1 MKPLVSI
8 IMTVYNREKYLAEA
22 VESVLL
28 SDYPNFELIIA
39 DDCSADSSMAIAE
52 EYAKKDVR
60 VRIIKNKQNL
70 GQFENRNHA
79 AGFAKGTYLKYVD
92 SDDKIYPDGISK
104 LVEIMEQYP
113 AAGIGM
119 YYILD
124 KNIPAFEMNGRD
136 AIRKH
141 FFQQQFLTVGPGG
154 TILRTDFMKQMQGYP
169 LAYQAAGDM
178 YFNLKACCSSSVVLL
193 PFEFYYYR
201 VHGDQELNNPFGY
214 LHTSFTYFRD
224 AVSGLP
230 LGLTE
235 QEKKWFL
242 KKNKRRFAVNS
253 IKYFFSTGSLP
264 KVLKAAKAADFSFK
278 NFLEGIFQI

>member
-1 MKPLVSI
+1 
-8 IMTVYNREKYLAEA
+8 MTVYNREKYLAEA
-22 VESVLL
+22 IESVLA
-28 SDYPNFELIIA
+28 SDYPAIELIIA
-39 DDCSADSSMAIAE
+39 DDCSADNSMTIAE
-52 EYAKKDVR
+52 AYAKNDKR
-60 VRIIKNKQNL
+60 IHIIKNKVNL

-79 AGFAKGTYLKYVD
+79 VAFAKGTYLKYVD
-92 SDDKIYPDGISK
+92 SDDKIFPEGISR
-104 LVEIMEQYP
+104 LVETMEQFP

-124 KNIPAFEMNGRD
+124 KNIPAFEMDGKA

-154 TILRTDFMKQMQGYP
+154 TILRTDFMRSMQGYP

-178 YFNLKACCSSSVVLL
+178 YFNLKACCSSSIVLM
-193 PFEFYYYR
+193 PFEFYFYR

-235 QEKKWFL
+235 DEKKWFL

-253 IKYFFSTGSLP
+253 IKYFLSSGSIP
-264 KVLKAAKAADFSFK
+264 KVLKAAKAANFSFK